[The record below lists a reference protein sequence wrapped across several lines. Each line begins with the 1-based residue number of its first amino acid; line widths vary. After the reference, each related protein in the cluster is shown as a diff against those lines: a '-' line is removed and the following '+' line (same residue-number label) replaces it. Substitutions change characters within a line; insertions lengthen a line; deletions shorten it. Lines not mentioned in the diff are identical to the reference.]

1 MRNELERLRI
11 QNENLRT
18 QRDLLQQENA
28 AVTNRN
34 ALLTQE
40 NLELKELQRET
51 QTRNTRQADH
61 GLIRRRAQHLRD
73 LRDDSEGSEEEFSS
87 TSA

>member
-34 ALLTQE
+34 AVLTQE
-40 NLELKELQRET
+40 NLELKELQREA
-51 QTRNTRQADH
+51 QTRNNRQADH
-61 GLIRRRAQHLRD
+61 GLIRRRAQRLRD
-73 LRDDSEGSEEEFSS
+73 LRDDSEGSEEEFSN